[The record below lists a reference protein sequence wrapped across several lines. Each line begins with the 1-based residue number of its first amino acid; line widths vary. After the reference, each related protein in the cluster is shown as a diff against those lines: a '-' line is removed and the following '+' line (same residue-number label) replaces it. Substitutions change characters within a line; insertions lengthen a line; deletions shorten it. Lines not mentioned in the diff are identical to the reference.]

1 MALVSAEH
9 PTEQP
14 AILDLVEN
22 TRSRQVHALV
32 GRRLTYC
39 GRDVASA
46 GWSRWGTNVVPLSD
60 VTCGRCRRSLERI
73 AETTHA

>member
-1 MALVSAEH
+1 MSA
-9 PTEQP
+9 EQP

-22 TRSRQVHALV
+22 RRSRHVHALV

-39 GRDVASA
+39 GCDVESM
-46 GWSRWGTNVVPLSD
+46 GWSRWGTTAVRLSE

-73 AETTHA
+73 AEATDA